1 MDFYSA
7 SFSGGKDSTA
17 MVLLLIKN
25 HYPLDE
31 VVFYDTGMEFS
42 AIYNVVNYMERL
54 CKRRGISFV
63 RLYPQRPFLYDML
76 EKPVRHRSGSVTLGY
91 AWCGGAVRWGTSEK
105 VRLLD
110 KHHREICALHKCN
123 NIYIYVGIAA
133 DEKRR
138 VKSDTACS
146 GLVKL
151 YPLIDLGYT
160 EKMCL
165 ELCRK
170 YNIRWL
176 EYSVS
181 GAIDLYDVLD
191 RVSCWCCRNKNLKE
205 LKAIY
210 RYLPDYWD
218 KLRML
223 QTKIDMPFKP
233 NASIFDLE
241 QRFESESE

>member
-63 RLYPQRPFLYDML
+63 RLYPQRPFVYDML

-105 VRLLD
+105 
-110 KHHREICALHKCN
+110 N
-123 NIYIYVGIAA
+123 
-133 DEKRR
+133 
-138 VKSDTACS
+138 
-146 GLVKL
+146 
-151 YPLIDLGYT
+151 
-160 EKMCL
+160 
-165 ELCRK
+165 
-170 YNIRWL
+170 
-176 EYSVS
+176 
-181 GAIDLYDVLD
+181 AIT
-191 RVSCWCCRNKNLKE
+191 R
-205 LKAIY
+205 
-210 RYLPDYWD
+210 
-218 KLRML
+218 
-223 QTKIDMPFKP
+223 
-233 NASIFDLE
+233 
-241 QRFESESE
+241 